1 MNWIK
6 RKIKWI
12 IYKLDRFVPKI
23 HDLPDVVYIKWMGEE
38 FIIKKY

>member
-6 RKIKWI
+6 EKIKWI
-12 IYKLDRFVPKI
+12 ICKLDRLVPKM
-23 HDLPDVVYIKWMGEE
+23 HDLPDVVYIKWIGKE

>member
-6 RKIKWI
+6 KKIKWI

-23 HDLPDVVYIKWMGEE
+23 HNLPDVVYIKWMGEE
-38 FIIKKY
+38 FIIKK

>member
-6 RKIKWI
+6 RKIKKIKWI
-12 IYKLDRFVPKI
+12 INGLIPKI

-38 FIIKKY
+38 FIIKK